1 MNMFRLDI
9 RSFLISC
16 EIENIISVGVEQ
28 AVKPR
33 GFKKALSQ
41 SMNGIIQPDRPNQ
54 CPVFFQSYTLKELRD
69 IPRAPVRTMREPHTV
84 LHCRPRR
91 SCDAASKW
99 RPRSWLGGRAVTWI
113 QFAALLFI
121 SHASSGTSPSQK
133 LFICDGRKHLTP
145 SEVGTRTNVIRI
157 LDTKVTKII

>member
-1 MNMFRLDI
+1 MNMFRLEI

-41 SMNGIIQPDRPNQ
+41 SMNGIIQPDHPNQ

-69 IPRAPVRTMREPHTV
+69 IPRAQARTISDKREPQYFIAD
-84 LHCRPRR
+84 P
-91 SCDAASKW
+91 
-99 RPRSWLGGRAVTWI
+99 GGRMMLQANEG
-113 QFAALLFI
+113 
-121 SHASSGTSPSQK
+121 HAPG
-133 LFICDGRKHLTP
+133 
-145 SEVGTRTNVIRI
+145 
-157 LDTKVTKII
+157 

>member
-1 MNMFRLDI
+1 MNMFKLDI

-69 IPRAPVRTMREPHTV
+69 IPRAPVRTMREPQYFIAD
-84 LHCRPRR
+84 P
-91 SCDAASKW
+91 
-99 RPRSWLGGRAVTWI
+99 GGRVMPQANEG
-113 QFAALLFI
+113 
-121 SHASSGTSPSQK
+121 HAPG
-133 LFICDGRKHLTP
+133 
-145 SEVGTRTNVIRI
+145 
-157 LDTKVTKII
+157 